1 MAGFI
6 NWNNMGSI
14 TETSDAIAEREQALE
29 PVQFDSNLW
38 TSLGIANQRAITPTA
53 PTAYEQRKASLE
65 EATERNKAILGDK
78 LAQDAEKRDE
88 LLIASGA
95 DENQVK
101 QNRQLQTEIKNKDSL
116 ERIENHIASKSDP
129 LNKVSF
135 FDEDLENAIH
145 NLSRNEVI
153 ELYAGKPELRDYIL
167 SQQGYATN
175 QLAKTGLYTDK
186 AASVFG
192 NAASVGLGAAGE
204 EAALLDWAN
213 YTAKSLTGSS
223 ESEKTKAITE
233 GLSNKLNNLSDEYR
247 DTAARLSDE
256 STTARQELTD
266 WEYDKK
272 IAQQKINGLRGS
284 EVNQDTVGREL
295 SKVKDVLSDG
305 YQVTKEI
312 AQEVPSTIAT
322 LGVAKG
328 ITSGAKAVAKS
339 LAKDKIE
346 ANLAKKEARY
356 IAEQKAKTE
365 LTEDAIKAT
374 PEFAKAQE
382 IAKKNIDA
390 VFTRK
395 SQKHSG
401 KIITGWETVSS
412 GAQNGVP
419 AYSDAAS
426 FILNQDDKSFKES
439 KGFKDLQKENPD
451 ITVDDA
457 KQVLANRAGEE
468 AMLRSFFSSATLG
481 AAFSN
486 AERKLFDRLFKGKSL
501 ATIKERAKSFGI
513 SVGSNAAQEF
523 GEEASSKLF
532 SNLAINNALGY
543 KAVDE
548 SRDVL
553 SSGLYGAITG
563 GATTTLTNTPELIG
577 SAKKAGINKLKEI
590 RSEVLDNKKAKNT
603 AEAFDNSFTSD
614 EIKQDAKSFRE
625 SQKEASSIVSQ
636 AVAGKS
642 LTPEQQTRL
651 DEINAQN
658 AKLDDKYESAI
669 AETTRILKDVDNKRL
684 ALNEF
689 AERDDSDTEEG
700 FNKFIDMSID
710 ILKTGGVTDA
720 QLASI
725 ESKLSKASLAEKAMH
740 YNREVDALFDALL
753 DKRDAQIA
761 AKDAQFRGI
770 DAPSTTVSHEDSS
783 VNPTALS
790 SIDVSSLKPEDIQ
803 VKKDKVSI
811 KGKDFTKDDVANAI
825 VNHIKSLSLDKEIPL
840 GKEIEH
846 LKSSLESIKQLEDLY
861 KDLESKGIKP
871 NVNLGAMFKALNK
884 VTKGLDTNNISPA
897 EAITL
902 QEQVFGSKYKGKV
915 NRGLLHYAKEAVMN
929 QGKLSTNSR
938 LALSK
943 FIRSQT
949 GKAAAVQDMIRKMR
963 NDELSGKFNPD
974 GYTFTNEDTAS
985 QLTQSGENR
994 KFTSIPQAE
1003 KYAKAVRRIQS
1014 EFLNFATDV
1023 ATKKFTFEQTPVTEE
1038 KPVAAKETESV
1049 KPTKPSRSQDLANN
1063 LGIHAEVKEVD
1074 EPITDGAK
1082 YVDGVIQVDKNF
1094 IKDKDDEFV
1103 SNLIAHEAI
1112 HAKLNL
1118 LEKALGKAEYANAL
1132 ENIFNKFNSF
1142 TPLMLTNKNQ
1152 AYSGVGEYKTNPFR
1166 RIEEILA
1173 ERGSVVLSGS
1183 NKRTTA
1189 SNGVEFNTNSV
1200 LPKDGKINHIQELIS
1215 LVSNISPETVSE
1227 ASKYFDT
1234 AKPKQSKIDM
1244 VDGLLEHEM
1253 LGEFNGLTGLFDSI
1267 LKLPDEDTQYKA
1279 LAYPAMYFNGYENSN
1294 YGEVISSLTYS
1305 EEGVTDTKP
1314 SDKSIL
1320 DMFRE
1325 YKKAIKGTEEQ
1336 VDSTPVEITAESNAS
1351 TENLFNYI
1359 DEFNQDFNEEIK
1371 TDLSKLSE
1379 TELEDLLL
1387 KNSKD
1392 FKAMALPMYSA
1403 IVDYARKGKE
1413 INFKTLLNNLT
1424 RTGKFNPNNLR
1435 FIETMMKEDLNW
1447 VVGNILFNRLVQTIQ
1462 TLPKG
1467 ESLHQVKDGR
1477 ALVDTTKKTQLLN
1490 QVADE
1495 VTSSITSKV
1504 NVYATNE
1511 SLSSIAVNK
1520 DNQAKLLSLI
1530 HQNLQTQTNQNWIKD
1545 TSKEYDKTDPSMNQE
1560 FKYTVGGVEHTM
1572 PMWLALEYRNK
1583 GIALDGSEL
1592 KDLGIGDIKESVIS
1606 KYYDDL
1612 LAIADGDDNTKVV
1625 KELGLKDEDD
1635 INFIHDTANLLKAVK
1650 DHLYKSIPDLLKDP
1664 TKQAYGLGV
1673 SGIYNFLQLS
1683 TDADGRTAVVIPK
1696 ELVQLMAANVLNG
1709 LQTMNNLSSANTKET
1724 EDFLFDKGYSVEVTD
1739 TTNGSYQGKKV
1750 ELDLS
1755 SLGSNQNYLV
1765 SQLGTKGIKFLN
1777 TKSNQ
1782 QNTALY
1788 QAISTALGVET
1799 LNFIQEQGVL
1809 RTQQVSQF
1817 VPREDGEKGSP
1828 VNTYK
1833 FVAVNWGKLQRN
1845 PMLDNLVKFAN
1856 TDLVNKTL
1864 GVNTIEN
1871 EYQIVGLKDS
1881 IGKLSAENAHVATEF
1896 TSGNNQ
1902 EVKDALNVYNNQEWA
1917 LDTEFLELQDKLG
1930 DIYDLATDGFD
1941 DSEPMTEKSK
1951 ASATSKAQQ
1960 LYRAKEKLQNVI
1972 AQGKAL
1978 GAKSLK
1984 DIRFKGLYELMSN
1997 SRVNMKSSVNP
2008 QNIKYH
2014 RESMNLVQRDAEG
2027 NEIEYVFIKP
2037 DLQGNSLGEFA
2048 KTANEDMKM
2057 FALSLA
2063 QALGVKIEK
2072 KSLNEIFTEL
2082 DGKLALPENQG
2093 MLELIQSPKVTKD
2106 AATKAIAKAFQ
2117 KEHGNGGHRAIKAL
2131 MTYANFM
2138 KAEPNSSLN
2147 SNLFLEADG
2156 IGNGMHNI
2164 VMQFNTYLSGDML
2177 KSLLKTGVITTDRV
2191 AEAYQK
2197 AKEKDPSVSLDTV
2210 INNMEGS
2217 AEIFSKELSKDI
2229 PKDVYEDV
2237 SNAMAQSIQEAFL
2250 DIHSG
2255 LYVLQQYVPHN
2266 IDSIPQYIQ
2275 QDGKERINHAIEL
2288 IRKEMEGA
2296 SSEQINA
2303 LSQDIKA
2310 LRKVSDAI
2318 NLITILDLSGSLKDA
2333 DTKESLLGLSI
2344 SDVSAVSGDNFVNEL
2359 VAEISRAFAKA
2370 GVTPAT
2376 YGGKLNGISQQLI
2389 KNVMSDLTS
2398 LADKLYAGTDDIAA
2412 FTKNWN
2418 KFVTVAYSSNAL
2430 PTEFTL
2436 YFDNNKKVDFDLT
2449 NLLKSETKMEEFL
2462 KTIPDIKETINDM
2475 LNMSFDNKSK
2485 IETSLKSGVA
2495 SLLNKA
2501 VQSIYGE
2508 ALGIASE
2515 FLAFTDPMFE
2525 VFHDE
2530 FLQKVDDKITERNLA
2545 KGWAV
2550 NKNGTTVTTNP
2561 KGYDGL
2567 TKQEYKAILK
2577 SMQNLPVVAT
2587 AFSQNNTLLDSLVHT
2602 GMSNIKTSNTSN
2614 LGKTSISSIYKN
2626 RQTVEF
2632 LSATI
2637 ATQIKEYQQAGAST
2651 FTNTVVSVESKAQ
2664 ADAQKRANKEGKAFL
2679 DVFDGGDAL
2688 AAIAQVVGRYLNEA
2702 SYAGHQAYSVMES
2715 LWNMYNNSDLWK
2727 VAKLFDG
2734 SYKLS
2739 DHMFKAN
2746 GKVYLDKPTVNALK
2760 LFQAI
2765 HQSGL
2770 KVKGLDKTAS
2780 NISLI
2785 LGMPLDSSVQGV
2797 EVLSGLMDELN
2808 KAVTVLNNRGLDS
2821 LFTAAM
2827 DKKAEE
2833 VASHRATMAVLNQLP
2848 IKYNQF
2854 AGSSRG
2860 VALNTD
2866 SALANKIISD
2876 LIDYELNSTDDLAK
2890 YVMSNK
2896 ELNDIYVKEYQKAL
2910 DKLHLNKDASY
2921 SVDTSSIDTVIKD
2934 LEKVEGNSN
2943 QEKTYKVLFNIVK
2956 SLVQGMNI
2964 KLLSKEDILENSPE
2978 LAEQLA
2984 QSKAMYIPNQGLYL
2998 PKGITNVEAL
3008 HELLHAVLAHNLSSY
3023 SNGTANNKVKAAVDG
3038 IVAIARN
3045 LNKRL
3050 EDKDT
3055 KALFDELSNSTEPN
3069 LMSSYGK
3076 VSKLKASVTNLLYA
3090 FDDEATRNLSPEQKS
3105 HAQYV
3110 ALQEFIAYGF
3120 TEADSIAMLA
3130 KTATHSKFKQL
3141 LKSIVNFFKQ
3151 IHSSIA
3157 SMFGVKA
3164 SDDFARSSLVEGL
3177 TYVQALADNSESKDN
3192 TALSSYRDLA
3202 NMSAMVQGSNNS
3214 AEFKNFLNDL
3224 TTTIKQT
3231 VKDLSTTSQSQLGET
3246 VDFPAQ
3252 LHTYTDD
3259 DLDAAAK
3266 DYLANVRASG
3276 IKVTDGEEVAFVLM
3290 NKLLKIN
3297 RSLGNVSGLEQGNRL
3312 MQAVIEKITP
3322 TRFMGQG
3329 AKAKQKYSSVFDKD
3343 SDYSLA
3349 LLLTNETFRK
3359 EIMKHT
3365 SKGIALK
3372 GNAVHKWLKGSSDS
3386 EKLLD
3391 LFAQYKD
3398 PKSINSLAQTLA
3410 QVDTRN
3416 ALKNAARI
3424 DRNIEEQ
3431 KANDRDV
3438 ETLRKIYE
3446 VFGKGSRISDVIGG
3460 IASVGLTGKDRLT
3473 YTEKGKPEDESTFVG
3488 KLIDLF
3494 LGYDVSNKGR
3504 TTAISTFMS
3513 WILGEREDTHR
3524 IHALHNEHLTN
3535 LDKVR
3540 ERVGGVTKQGL
3551 AEFFKS
3557 KPNPEQNKLINK
3569 MFRTNLHSYFNHNSA
3584 SSHDLALLNDKQ
3596 FIDDKVNQ
3604 FNDEIRQ
3611 IIDSDITATPKVKDQ
3626 IYNYLMWQSN
3636 GLADLQR
3643 DNEAKSMEKGHSH
3656 NIMPNTRMIGSL
3668 KQLDGVLRFEKSG
3681 EFSSKLEEAL
3691 AARTALVSFAGLN
3704 QEEQDAIVD
3713 YAKQEKAG
3721 LHKLLLNS
3729 QRIHKEAQR
3738 SLLGRDGYVFGKKD
3752 PHYDLQIVDNNDN
3765 ESYMRLKKLGYTV
3778 KAKLANGELV
3788 MSTDGALSNRYKTG
3802 MFALTEFT
3810 SDGVNT
3816 NDYSIQGVT
3825 ARELGRKQS
3834 GNIVAAGDKQLVRAL
3849 NDPDYYSKLDATS
3862 NYQPVINENG
3872 EVVRYEA
3879 SVPYAMSEELVPVK
3893 EQGYESLAN
3902 MSGRLVEEMVASKE
3916 NKRYVDILA
3925 DLYNTASNKQEFIQ
3939 ITPDFKIKGNTN
3951 LDKQFENR
3959 IKTIFNTLPQETK
3972 DYIDSKG
3979 GLYIPIKEVNNIL
3992 GYHETWLSDVFTGKS
4007 YFPEPV
4013 QVAIRGAANVFGT
4026 ISGIAPAKAIRVM
4039 EEYLKETTSLS
4050 KDYILNRSLIVPLGN
4065 LLSNVLHLVQW
4076 GINPTEIPKLM
4087 KEGYTHAIQYQKYM
4101 NELDKINFL
4110 LKQGGLSTAAEMK
4123 YKAKQ
4128 GQLNTLIKNSPV
4140 HPLVQGG
4147 ILTSI
4152 TALEIGEEEDSD
4164 TSRLGKLESKLG
4176 LNTVYNNTPE
4186 IVKSVLL
4193 KKDSKAHD
4201 FFVKTLDYGDFV
4213 AKYALYKHLLR
4224 KGKSEYHAMNVIRE
4238 EFINYSANRGAF
4250 FDWMNSTGLTWFLNY
4265 KLGIQKVIL
4274 RSFRRNFLRTAAI
4287 MSSDSLVS
4295 KSGLDPLGIYQTVP
4309 SQYLEIGNVLPFGS
4323 YQTSNHLLDGFESH
4337 YIARLIEL
4345 LK

>member
-78 LAQDAEKRDE
+78 LAQDAQKRDE

-95 DENQVK
+95 DENQVN
-101 QNRQLQTEIKNKDSL
+101 QNRQIQTEIKNKDSL
-116 ERIENHIASKSDP
+116 ERIQNHIASKSDP

-167 SQQGYATN
+167 SQQGYAAN
-175 QLAKTGLYTDK
+175 QLAKTGLYSDS

-247 DTAARLSDE
+247 NTAARLSDE
-256 STTARQELTD
+256 ATAARQELTD

-295 SKVKDVLSDG
+295 SKVKDVLSDD

-328 ITSGAKAVAKS
+328 VTSGAKAVTKA
-339 LAKDKIE
+339 LAKDKIKS
-346 ANLAKKEARY
+346 NLAKEEAKY

-365 LTEDAIKAT
+365 LTEDAIRAT

-382 IAKKNIDA
+382 AAKKNIDT

-457 KQVLANRAGEE
+457 KQVLANKAGEE
-468 AMLRSFFSSATLG
+468 AMLRAFFSSATLG

-563 GATTTLTNTPELIG
+563 SATTTLTNTPELIG
-577 SAKKAGINKLKEI
+577 SAKKAGINKLKDI
-590 RSEVLDNKKAKNT
+590 RNEVLDNKKTKNT
-603 AEAFDNSFTSD
+603 AEAFDGSISSD
-614 EIKQDAKSFRE
+614 EIKQDSKSFRE

-636 AVAGKS
+636 AIAGKE

-669 AETTRILKDVDNKRL
+669 TETTKMLKDVISRRQ
-684 ALNEF
+684 ALDDF
-689 AERDDSDTEEG
+689 AESEGSDTEEG
-700 FNKFIDMSID
+700 FQKFIDMGID
-710 ILKTGGVTDA
+710 TLKAGGVSDA

-740 YNREVDALFDALL
+740 YNNMVNDLEDSLL

-770 DAPSTTVSHEDSS
+770 DATISTESHEKDS

-790 SIDVSSLKPEDIQ
+790 SLNLDDVNPEDI
-803 VKKDKVSI
+803 KVSGDTVSV
-811 KGKDFTKDDVANAI
+811 KGKDYSKDDITASLT
-825 VNHIKSLSLDKEIPL
+825 NHIKKLSFDKEIPL
-840 GKEIEH
+840 GKEVEH
-846 LKSSLESIKQLEDLY
+846 LKSSLNSIKKLEALH
-861 KDLESKGIKP
+861 KDLEAKGIKS
-871 NVNLGAMFKALNK
+871 NINFSALFKAMDK
-884 VTKGLDTNNISPA
+884 VTKGLNTNNISPA
-897 EAITL
+897 EAVTL
-902 QEQVFGSKYKGKV
+902 QEQLFGSKYKGKV
-915 NRGLLHYAKEAVMN
+915 NRGLLHYAKEAILN
-929 QGKLSTNSR
+929 NGKLSANSR

-949 GKAAAVQDMIRKMR
+949 GKAAAVQNMLKQMR
-963 NDELSGKFNPD
+963 NDILDGKFNPD
-974 GYTFTNEDTAS
+974 GYTFDNEDTKS
-985 QLTQSGENR
+985 QLTQSGEHR
-994 KFTSIPQAE
+994 KFTSVEQAE
-1003 KYAKAVRRIQS
+1003 KYAKAVRRIQN

-1023 ATKKFTFEQTPVTEE
+1023 ATKVFSFNETTEPTQTTKAE
-1038 KPVAAKETESV
+1038 KPVAEEPVTSTKENKEDTTENATEETNVKADKPAEETKPAPQDEDKDEDDEVSGTKEATDEPEAQVNTESIEV
-1049 KPTKPSRSQDLANN
+1049 TPESSSSNEALYN
-1063 LGIHAEVKEVD
+1063 LVD
-1074 EPITDGAK
+1074 E
-1082 YVDGVIQVDKNF
+1082 F
-1094 IKDKDDEFV
+1094 
-1103 SNLIAHEAI
+1103 H
-1112 HAKLNL
+1112 
-1118 LEKALGKAEYANAL
+1118 
-1132 ENIFNKFNSF
+1132 
-1142 TPLMLTNKNQ
+1142 
-1152 AYSGVGEYKTNPFR
+1152 
-1166 RIEEILA
+1166 
-1173 ERGSVVLSGS
+1173 
-1183 NKRTTA
+1183 
-1189 SNGVEFNTNSV
+1189 
-1200 LPKDGKINHIQELIS
+1200 
-1215 LVSNISPETVSE
+1215 PES
-1227 ASKYFDT
+1227 
-1234 AKPKQSKIDM
+1234 
-1244 VDGLLEHEM
+1244 
-1253 LGEFNGLTGLFDSI
+1253 
-1267 LKLPDEDTQYKA
+1267 
-1279 LAYPAMYFNGYENSN
+1279 
-1294 YGEVISSLTYS
+1294 
-1305 EEGVTDTKP
+1305 
-1314 SDKSIL
+1314 
-1320 DMFRE
+1320 
-1325 YKKAIKGTEEQ
+1325 
-1336 VDSTPVEITAESNAS
+1336 
-1351 TENLFNYI
+1351 
-1359 DEFNQDFNEEIK
+1359 NEEIK
-1371 TDLSKLSE
+1371 KDLAKLSE
-1379 TELEDLLL
+1379 PDLENLLL
-1387 KNSKD
+1387 KVSKE
-1392 FKAMALPMYSA
+1392 FKAMALPMFSA
-1403 IVDYARKGKE
+1403 IVDYATKNKS
-1413 INFKTLLNNLT
+1413 INFKTLLNNLKNKGT
-1424 RTGKFNPNNLR
+1424 FNENNLK
-1435 FIETMMKEDLNW
+1435 FIETMLKDDLDW
-1447 VVGNILFNRLVQTIQ
+1447 VVGNILFNRLVQNIQ
-1462 TLPKG
+1462 SLPKD
-1467 ESLHQVKDGR
+1467 VKLFETMNGR
-1477 ALVDTTKKTQLLN
+1477 PRVITSEKTKLLN

-1495 VTSSITSKV
+1495 ITSSISSKV

-1511 SLSSIAVNK
+1511 SLSSIALNK
-1520 DNQAKLLSLI
+1520 DNQDKLISLI
-1530 HQNLQTQTNQNWIKD
+1530 HQNLQTPANKKWISD
-1545 TSKEYDKTDPSMNQE
+1545 TTANYAKTDPSMNQE
-1560 FKYTVGGVEHTM
+1560 YSYMVNGDKHTM

-1583 GIALDGSEL
+1583 GISFDQSEL
-1592 KDLGIGDIKESVIS
+1592 KDLGINNIKESVITTH
-1606 KYYDDL
+1606 YDDL
-1612 LAIADGDDNTKVV
+1612 LNIAEGGDSSELV
-1625 KELGLKDEDD
+1625 KSLGLSSDED
-1635 INFIHDTANLLKAVK
+1635 IEFIHNTAALLKAVK
-1650 DHLYKSIPDLLKDP
+1650 DHLYKSVPELLKDP
-1664 TKQAYGLGV
+1664 SKQSYGLGI
-1673 SGIYNFLQLS
+1673 SGIYNFLQLN
-1683 TDADGRTAVVIPK
+1683 TDEDGKTAVVIPK
-1696 ELVQLMAANVLNG
+1696 ELVQLMTSNVLNG
-1709 LQTMNNLSSANTKET
+1709 LQTMNNLTSANTKET
-1724 EDFLFDKGYSVEVTD
+1724 EDFLFGQGYSLEVLD
-1739 TTNGSYQGKKV
+1739 TSNGSYQNKKV
-1750 ELDLS
+1750 ELDVS
-1755 SLGSNQNYLV
+1755 SLGSNQNHLV
-1765 SQLGTKGIKFLN
+1765 SQIGTKGIQFLGV
-1777 TKSNQ
+1777 KSNQ

-1788 QAISTALGVET
+1788 QAIATSLGVET

-1809 RTQQVSQF
+1809 KTQQVNQF
-1817 VPREDGEKGSP
+1817 IPTNSDKKPEP
-1828 VNTYK
+1828 VNSYK
-1833 FVAVNWGKLQRN
+1833 FVAVNWGKLENN
-1845 PMLDNLVKFAN
+1845 PLLRDMVKFAN
-1856 TDLVNKTL
+1856 TELVNKVL
-1864 GVNTIEN
+1864 GVNTVSN
-1871 EYQIVGLKDS
+1871 DYQIVGLKDN
-1881 IGKLSAENAHVATEF
+1881 IGTLTAENKHVATEF

-2138 KAEPNSSLN
+2138 KAEPNSSFN

-2177 KSLLKTGVITTDRV
+2177 KSLLKTGVITTDRI

-2250 DIHSG
+2250 DIHNG

-2310 LRKVSDAI
+2310 LRKVGDAI
-2318 NLITILDLSGSLKDA
+2318 NLITVLDLSGSLKDA
-2333 DTKESLLGLSI
+2333 NTKESLLGLSI

-2876 LIDYELNSTDDLAK
+2876 LIDYELNSTDDLAT

-2956 SLVQGMNI
+2956 PLVQGMNI

-3105 HAQYV
+3105 HTQYV

-3151 IHSSIA
+3151 IHSSIT

-3224 TTTIKQT
+3224 TTAIKQT

-3252 LHTYTDD
+3252 LHMYTDD

-3266 DYLANVRASG
+3266 DYLANVRAFG

-3557 KPNPEQNKLINK
+3557 KPNREQNKLINK
-3569 MFRTNLHSYFNHNSA
+3569 MFRTNLHSYFNHSSA

-4250 FDWMNSTGLTWFLNY
+4250 FDWMNATGLTWFLNY

>member
-175 QLAKTGLYTDK
+175 QLAKTGLYTGN

-256 STTARQELTD
+256 STAARQELTD

-328 ITSGAKAVAKS
+328 VTSGAKAVAKS
-339 LAKDKIE
+339 LTKDKIE

-365 LTEDAIKAT
+365 LTEDAIRAT

-382 IAKKNIDA
+382 VAKKNIDA
-390 VFTRK
+390 VFARK

-468 AMLRSFFSSATLG
+468 AMLRAFFSSAILG

-523 GEEASSKLF
+523 GEEASSKLY

-710 ILKTGGVTDA
+710 TLKTGGVTDA

-770 DAPSTTVSHEDSS
+770 DTPSTTVSHEDSS

-803 VKKDKVSI
+803 VKEDKVSI

-871 NVNLGAMFKALNK
+871 NANLGAMFKALNK

-994 KFTSIPQAE
+994 KFTSIAQAE

-1038 KPVAAKETESV
+1038 KVVAAQETESV

-1166 RIEEILA
+1166 RIEEVLA
-1173 ERGSVVLSGS
+1173 ERGSAVLSGS

-1189 SNGVEFNTNSV
+1189 SNGVEFSTNSV

-1267 LKLPDEDTQYKA
+1267 LKLPDEDAQYKA
-1279 LAYPAMYFNGYENSN
+1279 LAYPAMYFNGYEDSN

-1325 YKKAIKGTEEQ
+1325 YKKTIKNTEEQ
-1336 VDSTPVEITAESNAS
+1336 VDSASVEITAESNAS

-1504 NVYATNE
+1504 NVYATTE

-1545 TSKEYDKTDPSMNQE
+1545 TSKEYDKTNPSMNQE
-1560 FKYTVGGVEHTM
+1560 FKYTVDGGEHTM

-1612 LAIADGDDNTKVV
+1612 LAIADGDDNTKIV

-1683 TDADGRTAVVIPK
+1683 TDTDGRTAVVIPK

-1864 GVNTIEN
+1864 GVNTVEN

-2138 KAEPNSSLN
+2138 KAEPNSSFN

-2177 KSLLKTGVITTDRV
+2177 KSLLKTGVITTDRI

-2250 DIHSG
+2250 DIHNG

-2310 LRKVSDAI
+2310 LRKVGDAI

-2333 DTKESLLGLSI
+2333 NTKESLLGLSI

-2577 SMQNLPVVAT
+2577 TMQNLPVVAT

-2702 SYAGHQAYSVMES
+2702 SYAGHQAYSVMDS

-2727 VAKLFDG
+2727 VAKLFNG

-2876 LIDYELNSTDDLAK
+2876 LIDYELNSTDDLAT

-2896 ELNDIYVKEYQKAL
+2896 ELNDIYVKEYQKELA
-2910 DKLHLNKDASY
+2910 KLHLNKDASY

-2956 SLVQGMNI
+2956 PLVQGMNI

-2984 QSKAMYIPNQGLYL
+2984 QSKAMYIPNKGLYL

-3008 HELLHAVLAHNLSSY
+3008 HELLHFVLADSFSKY
-3023 SNGTANNKVKAAVDG
+3023 ASGKADSKTKAAIG
-3038 IVAIARN
+3038 EIISIAKA
-3045 LNKRL
+3045 LNTKL
-3050 EDKDT
+3050 SNKDT
-3055 KALFDELSNSTEPN
+3055 INLFNELSNTTSPN
-3069 LMSSYGK
+3069 LKQSYLK
-3076 VSKLKASVTNLLYA
+3076 VSKIQASVTNLLFA
-3090 FDDEATRNLSPEQKS
+3090 FDEDATKHLSQEQKENLK
-3105 HAQYV
+3105 YE
-3110 ALQEFIAYGF
+3110 ALQEFTAYSF
-3120 TEADSIAMLA
+3120 TEADSIALLA
-3130 KTATHSKFKQL
+3130 KTTTNRGFKKILNTL
-3141 LKSIVNFFKQ
+3141 LDFFKQ
-3151 IHSSIA
+3151 IHSNISK
-3157 SMFGVKA
+3157 MFGVKP

-3177 TYVQALADNSESKDN
+3177 TYIQALASNKSGTNEQ
-3192 TALSSYRDLA
+3192 ALSSYKDLA
-3202 NMSAMVQGSNNS
+3202 NMTAMIQGSNNS
-3214 AEFKNFLNDL
+3214 SEFKNFLNDL
-3224 TTTIKQT
+3224 TTTIKQSVKGLTT
-3231 VKDLSTTSQSQLGET
+3231 VSTSQLGDT
-3246 VDFPAQ
+3246 LDYPQQ
-3252 LHTYTDD
+3252 LAMYTDD
-3259 DLDAAAK
+3259 DIDAEAK
-3266 DYLANVRASG
+3266 NYLAGLRSTG

-3297 RSLGNVSGLEQGNRL
+3297 RSLGNVSGLEQGNNL
-3312 MQAVIEKITP
+3312 MQAVIEKISP
-3322 TRFMGQG
+3322 TRFMGQSR
-3329 AKAKQKYSSVFDKD
+3329 KAKDRFSAVFTKD
-3343 SDYSLA
+3343 TDHGLA

-3359 EIMKHT
+3359 EMLKHT
-3365 SKGIALK
+3365 AKGVSLK
-3372 GNAVHKWLKGSSDS
+3372 GNAVHKWLKGTSES

-3398 PKSINSLAQTLA
+3398 PASINSLAHSLA
-3410 QVDTRN
+3410 QIDVRN
-3416 ALKNAARI
+3416 ALKNAASI
-3424 DRNIEEQ
+3424 DRRIEEQ
-3431 KANDRDV
+3431 KANDRDI
-3438 ETLRKIYE
+3438 ETLNKIYE
-3446 VFGKGSRISDVIGG
+3446 VFGKGSKISDVIGAV
-3460 IASVGLTGKDRLT
+3460 ASVGLSGKDRLT
-3473 YTEKGKPEDESTFVG
+3473 YNEKGKPEDESTFVG

-3513 WILGEREDTHR
+3513 WLLGEREDTHR

-3540 ERVGGVTKQGL
+3540 ERVGGVTKKGL
-3551 AEFFKS
+3551 SEFFKN
-3557 KPNPEQNKLINK
+3557 KPSDEQNKLIHK
-3569 MFRTNLHSYFNHNSA
+3569 MFRTNLHGYFAHSSS
-3584 SSHDLALLNDKQ
+3584 SSHDFALINDSQFINDKLNDYSNEIKQ
-3596 FIDDKVNQ
+3596 LIDTEV
-3604 FNDEIRQ
+3604 
-3611 IIDSDITATPKVKDQ
+3611 TATPKVKDQ

-3643 DNEAKSMEKGHSH
+3643 NNEAKSMESQHTH
-3656 NIMPNTRMIGSL
+3656 NIMPNSRMISSL
-3668 KQLDGVLRFEKSG
+3668 KQLNGVLKFTLADG
-3681 EFSSKLEEAL
+3681 FSDKLNDVIS
-3691 AARTALVSFAGLN
+3691 ARTALVSFNGLPK
-3704 QEEQDAIVD
+3704 EDQDAIVN
-3713 YAKQEKAG
+3713 YAKEEKAA
-3721 LHKLLLNS
+3721 LHKLMLNS
-3729 QRIHKEAQR
+3729 QRIHSEAQR
-3738 SLLGRDGYVFGKKD
+3738 SLLGRDGYVVGKKD
-3752 PHYDLQIVDNNDN
+3752 PHYDLQIVKENDT
-3765 ESYMRLKKLGYTV
+3765 ESYMRLKKLGYV
-3778 KAKLANGELV
+3778 EKAKLANGEIV

-3802 MFALTEFT
+3802 MFALTEFS

-3825 ARELGRKQS
+3825 STELGKKHS
-3834 GNIVAAGDKQLVRAL
+3834 ANLVAAADKQLVRAL
-3849 NDPDYYSKLDATS
+3849 NDPDYYNKLAATS
-3862 NYQPVINENG
+3862 NYQPVINEQG

-3879 SVPYAMSEELVPVK
+3879 SVPYEMADNLVPSR

-3902 MSGRLVEEMVASKE
+3902 MSGRLVEEMVASRE

-3925 DLYNTASNKQEFIQ
+3925 DIYNTAKNKQEFIQ
-3939 ITPDFKIKGNTN
+3939 ITSDFKIKGNTN
-3951 LDKQFENR
+3951 LDKQFENKIR
-3959 IKTIFNTLPQETK
+3959 TIYNTLPQETK
-3972 DYIDSKG
+3972 NYIDEKG

-4013 QVAIRGAANVFGT
+4013 QVAIRGAANVFGG
-4026 ISGIAPAKAIRVM
+4026 IAGIAPAKAIRVM

-4076 GINPTEIPKLM
+4076 GINPVEIPKLM
-4087 KEGYTHAIQYQKYM
+4087 KEGYTNAIQYQKYM

-4110 LKQGGLSTAAEMK
+4110 LKQGGLSSAAKLK
-4123 YKAKQ
+4123 YEAKQ
-4128 GQLNTLIKNSPV
+4128 NQLNTLIKNSPV
-4140 HPLVQGG
+4140 HSLVQGG

-4152 TALEIGEEEDSD
+4152 TALEIGDDQDED

-4250 FDWMNSTGLTWFLNY
+4250 FDWMNATGLTWFLNY
-4265 KLGIQKVIL
+4265 KLGIQKVIF

-4287 MSSDSLVS
+4287 MSSDSFVS
-4295 KSGLDPLGIYQTVP
+4295 KAGLDPLGIYQTVP